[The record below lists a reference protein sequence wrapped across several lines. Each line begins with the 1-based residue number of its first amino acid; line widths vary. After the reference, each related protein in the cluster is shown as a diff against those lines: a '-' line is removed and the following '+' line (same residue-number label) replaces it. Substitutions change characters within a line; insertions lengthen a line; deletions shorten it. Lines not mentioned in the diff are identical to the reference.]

1 VRLSFFT
8 FVTEG
13 VEAAVRAALKAAG
26 DKDVFAMGGADVI
39 RQLLVL
45 GLVDQLQLHL
55 SPVLLG
61 GGTRLFDGGDLTPF
75 EQVDVRVS
83 PHATH
88 LTYVPV

>member
-1 VRLSFFT
+1 
-8 FVTEG
+8 
-13 VEAAVRAALKAAG
+13 
-26 DKDVFAMGGADVI
+26 MGGADVI
-39 RQLLVL
+39 RQLLAL

-61 GGTRLFDGGDLTPF
+61 AGTRLFDGGEPTQL

-88 LTYVPV
+88 LTYVPA